1 MLAVTASLTAWA
13 EISCPF
19 PIPWTRSKMNPPIS
33 RVFIMFLETLSDQKV
48 PLPTLTGGTTLIAF
62 ATERP
67 RTHKEMLAISGV
79 GQPKLERYGDAFLD
93 VILSHDG

>member
-1 MLAVTASLTAWA
+1 
-13 EISCPF
+13 
-19 PIPWTRSKMNPPIS
+19 MNPPIS